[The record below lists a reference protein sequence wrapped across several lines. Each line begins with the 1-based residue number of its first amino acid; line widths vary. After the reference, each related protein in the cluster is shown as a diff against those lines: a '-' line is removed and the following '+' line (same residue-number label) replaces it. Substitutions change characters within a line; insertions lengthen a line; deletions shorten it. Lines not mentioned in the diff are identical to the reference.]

1 MSDNLSLFPT
11 TRAAALAR
19 LEAFIPQAGR
29 VYAERRNY
37 DSGGEFKT
45 GVSMLSPYLRHR
57 LISEA
62 EVVSAVLQTHSPS
75 QAEKFIQEV
84 CWRSYWKGWL
94 QLRPA
99 VWADTL
105 ALVASD
111 RASLSSNQARALA
124 NAEAG
129 QTGIECFDDWAQ
141 ALVRTGYLHN
151 HARMWLASIWVFTL
165 KLPWSL
171 GADWF
176 LRHLIDG
183 DAASNTLSWRWVAGL
198 QTEGKTYLAR
208 PDNIEKY
215 TEGRYR
221 PTGLATEAPAQPPR
235 HKPPVQALPTLNSPT
250 PNIPSLQLIH
260 SEDFSAA
267 SWLPQNAVAETW
279 VVAGGVGERWP
290 WSTAGQAFCQAAA
303 DDVAAGIN
311 GPVERVDVL
320 HADAVIEHCHALG
333 LRQVITSE
341 APVGPLAD
349 GLRALS
355 TALADAGIVL
365 CQQRREWDQMAW
377 PRATKGFFAFK
388 ACIPDLIGL

>member
-1 MSDNLSLFPT
+1 MADYLTLFPA
-11 TRAAALAR
+11 TREAALDR
-19 LEAFIPQAGR
+19 LAAFVPHAGR
-29 VYAERRNY
+29 AYAEQRNH
-37 DSGGEFKT
+37 DRGGDVKT

-99 VWADTL
+99 VWTDTL
-105 ALVASD
+105 ALVAAD
-111 RASLSSNQARALA
+111 RANLNSHQQRALA
-124 NAEAG
+124 DAEAG
-129 QTGIECFDDWAQ
+129 HTGIECFDDWAQ

-183 DAASNTLSWRWVAGL
+183 DAASNTLSWRWVAGI

-215 TEGRYR
+215 TQGRYR
-221 PTGLATEAPAQPPR
+221 PTGLAIEAPALPPR
-235 HKPPVQALPTLNSPT
+235 HKPPVQALPTLSSPT
-250 PNIPSLQLIH
+250 PNTPSLQLIH

-267 SWLPQNAVAETW
+267 RWLPQDAVAETW
-279 VVAGGVGERWP
+279 VAAGGVGERWP
-290 WSTAGQAFCQAAA
+290 WSTAGQVFCQAAA
-303 DDVAAGIN
+303 DDVVASIT
-311 GPVERVDVL
+311 GPVQRVDVL
-320 HADAVIEHCHALG
+320 QADAVIAGCQALG
-333 LRQVITSE
+333 VKQVITSE
-341 APVGPLAD
+341 APVGPIAD
-349 GLRALS
+349 GLQALS
-355 TALADAGIVL
+355 TALADEGIHL
-365 CQQRREWDQMAW
+365 CQQRRDWDQMAW

-388 ACIPDLIGL
+388 ACIPELIGL

>member
-1 MSDNLSLFPT
+1 MSDCLRLFPA

-19 LEAFIPQAGR
+19 LAAFIPQAGR
-29 VYAERRNY
+29 AYAERRNY
-37 DSGGEFKT
+37 DSGGDVKS

-62 EVVSAVLQTHSPS
+62 EVVSAVLQTHSPN

-99 VWADTL
+99 VWIDTL
-105 ALVASD
+105 ALVAAD
-111 RASLSSNQARALA
+111 RSNLNSHQARTLA
-124 NAEAG
+124 DAEAG

-183 DAASNTLSWRWVAGL
+183 DTASNTLSWRWVAGL

-215 TEGRYR
+215 TQGRYR
-221 PTGLATEAPAQPPR
+221 PTGLATEAPALPPR
-235 HKPPVQALPTLNSPT
+235 PKPPVQALPTLNSPA
-250 PNIPSLQLIH
+250 PNTSSLQLIH

-267 SWLPQNAVAETW
+267 SWLPQDEVAETW
-279 VVAGGVGERWP
+279 VIAGGIGERWP
-290 WSTAGQAFCQAAA
+290 WSAAGQAFCQAAA
-303 DDVAAGIN
+303 EDVATRLT
-311 GPVERVDVL
+311 GPVKQVDVL
-320 HADAVIEHCHALG
+320 QTDAVIERCQALG
-333 LRQVITSE
+333 VKQVITTE

-349 GLRALS
+349 GLHALS
-355 TALADAGIVL
+355 TALTHADIRL
-365 CQQRREWDQMAW
+365 CPMRREWDQRAW
-377 PRATKGFFAFK
+377 PQATKGFFAFK
-388 ACIPDLIGL
+388 ACIPDLIDL